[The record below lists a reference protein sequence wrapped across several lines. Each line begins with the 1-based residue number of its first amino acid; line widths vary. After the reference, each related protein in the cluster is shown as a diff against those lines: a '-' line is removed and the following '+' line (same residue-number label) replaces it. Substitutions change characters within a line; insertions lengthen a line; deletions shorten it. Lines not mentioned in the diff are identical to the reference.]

1 MKGRILKDK
10 TGKPYLEYMIEL
22 NYLNKK
28 WKINKRFSQFT
39 NLYKNLKKMEIK
51 EGITIP
57 ESSNIFSNIG
67 TVFSGLSHEKKI
79 INLEKFL
86 KDISLNDEINSTP
99 LYRNFLETENLFNE
113 LRIKRKNSNFKDSNN
128 NLQNNNI
135 NINKRKMNNTS
146 SFSHNNNQ
154 IRNSSYSNNI
164 EYKLEKM
171 VREIKANKAYKK
183 IPINNKEFN
192 IKYFDPKTIN
202 NKTFKELKYSIRKI
216 NN

>member
-1 MKGRILKDK
+1 
-10 TGKPYLEYMIEL
+10 
-22 NYLNKK
+22 
-28 WKINKRFSQFT
+28 
-39 NLYKNLKKMEIK
+39 MEIK

-113 LRIKRKNSNFKDSNN
+113 LRIKRKNSNFKDSSN
-128 NLQNNNI
+128 NLQNNN

-146 SFSHNNNQ
+146 SLSHNNNQ

-164 EYKLEKM
+164 ENKLEKM

-183 IPINNKEFN
+183 IPINNK
-192 IKYFDPKTIN
+192 TL
-202 NKTFKELKYSIRKI
+202 KELKFSIGKI

>member
-1 MKGRILKDK
+1 
-10 TGKPYLEYMIEL
+10 MIEL

-79 INLEKFL
+79 LNLEKFL

-99 LYRNFLETENLFNE
+99 LYRNFFETENLYNE
-113 LRIKRKNSNFKDSNN
+113 LRIKRKNSHLNDSNN
-128 NLQNNNI
+128 NLIKNNTNI
-135 NINKRKMNNTS
+135 NTKKINSTN
-146 SFSHNNNQ
+146 SFSHQNNQ
-154 IRNSSYSNNI
+154 KRNSSYSNNI
-164 EYKLEKM
+164 ENKLEKM
-171 VREIKANKAYKK
+171 VREIKANNAFKK

-202 NKTFKELKYSIRKI
+202 NKTLKELKFSIGKI